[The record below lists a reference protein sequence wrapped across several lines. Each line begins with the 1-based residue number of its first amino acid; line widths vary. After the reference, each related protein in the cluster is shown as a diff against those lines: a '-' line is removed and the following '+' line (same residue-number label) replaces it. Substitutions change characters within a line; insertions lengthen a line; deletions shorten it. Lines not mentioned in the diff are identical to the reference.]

1 MTVQILNALEA
12 DLSQAA
18 TAADVPVPHLSA
30 RSVCEAPESGEYMD
44 RQYDSPAE
52 GIHCAQGV
60 LTIIGLEAAAAFGFY
75 GIWQLWHL
83 VR

>member
-1 MTVQILNALEA
+1 VTVQTLNALEV
-12 DLSQAA
+12 DLLQAA
-18 TAADVPVPHLSA
+18 AADVRVPHLSA
-30 RSVCEAPESGEYMD
+30 RSVREAPEAAEDID
-44 RQYDSPAE
+44 RLYDSSAE
-52 GIHCAQGV
+52 GVHCARGV